1 MTKNE
6 VFMKSDWTSAHNFQP
21 FKLNHPSRATFM
33 FYKPCSNIEN
43 AQMTEKINN
52 DLNIFVRNSNG
63 YV

>member
-6 VFMKSDWTSAHNFQP
+6 VFMKSDWTSARNFQP

-43 AQMTEKINN
+43 VQMTTKINN

-63 YV
+63 DV